1 LRVATALSGVLGTLM
16 LALQYFLLL
25 PPFALLAKRA
35 ARREPE
41 GFSRARAAPPLKS
54 QY

>member
-1 LRVATALSGVLGTLM
+1 LV
-16 LALQYFLLL
+16 QYFLLL

-35 ARREPE
+35 ARSEPV
-41 GFSRARAAPPLKS
+41 GFAPARRPMPMKS